1 MPLTDVLA
9 VVAVFALFA
18 YLILSRVEKNNPGFI
33 DKVKVWLSKKKDEK
47 PSVQDAM
54 KQIHVEKRELI

>member
-1 MPLTDVLA
+1 MPLTDLLA
-9 VVAVFALFA
+9 VSAVFILFA

-33 DKVKVWLSKKKDEK
+33 DKVKVWLSKKKEEK

-54 KQIHVEKRELI
+54 QQIHVEKRELI